1 MRGTV
6 TAVNRALYRPLL
18 IAGVEKRLFV
28 ANCLLSFPLV
38 ASTHFKMPACFLGLL
53 FFALMHFV
61 FKAISKHDPAIA
73 TLFKRSTRYAKKTYF
88 PAVSHPLMTDVWP
101 IKTITR
107 PW

>member
-1 MRGTV
+1 MRGTIIP
-6 TAVNRALYRPLL
+6 VNRALYRPIL

-28 ANCLLSFPLV
+28 ANSLLSFPLV
-38 ASTHFKMPACFLGLL
+38 AATHFKMPVCFVGIL

-61 FKAISKHDPAIA
+61 FKTVSKHDAMLA
-73 TLFKRSTRYAKKTYF
+73 TLFRRSTRYANQTYF
-88 PAVSHPLMTDVWP
+88 PAVSHPLVTDVWP